1 MRKLVYYAA
10 VSLDGFI
17 AAPDG
22 AADFFP
28 VNLDLMAAMN
38 ERHPETVPTAYR
50 EAAGLQDAPNK
61 RFDTVLMG
69 RATYEMG
76 LNSGTDSPWSHL
88 RQFVVST
95 TLAAAGPGVE
105 LSDHALPLVR
115 RLKAQDGGDIW
126 ISGGGVLAAS
136 LLPEIDELI
145 LKRYPVVTG
154 AGIPLFNGG
163 FNPHTFDRVTVGHF
177 GAGTTVTTYTQG

>member
-1 MRKLVYYAA
+1 MT
-10 VSLDGFI
+10 
-17 AAPDG
+17 
-22 AADFFP
+22 
-28 VNLDLMAAMN
+28 AMN

-50 EAAGLQDAPNK
+50 EAAGLRNAPNK

-69 RATYEMG
+69 RAAYEMG

-105 LSDHALPLVR
+105 LAVHALPLVR
-115 RLKAQDGGDIW
+115 RLKAQDG
-126 ISGGGVLAAS
+126 
-136 LLPEIDELI
+136 
-145 LKRYPVVTG
+145 

-163 FNPHTFDRVTVGHF
+163 FTPHTFDRVTVEDFRGRDHCDDVH
-177 GAGTTVTTYTQG
+177 TE